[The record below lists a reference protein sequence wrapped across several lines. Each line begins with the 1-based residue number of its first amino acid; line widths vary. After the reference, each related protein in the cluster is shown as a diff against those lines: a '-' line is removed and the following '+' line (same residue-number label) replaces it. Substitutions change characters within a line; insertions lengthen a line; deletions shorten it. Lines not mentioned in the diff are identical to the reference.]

1 MERTGPTFD
10 LFEFIDENPEVDE
23 PVASYI
29 FRQLVSA
36 IEYLHER
43 GIVHR
48 DVKDE
53 NVILN
58 LRFHV
63 KLIDFGSVCLCVS
76 TVFDRTWTLIGRV
89 HETGQALRYVLRHAR
104 VLCARSPSRQ
114 PVGIDEH
121 SHDMA
126 YLCLPDTLVLSLRYS
141 PWESRCLH

>member
-36 IEYLHER
+36 IGYLHER

-63 KLIDFGSVCLCVS
+63 KLIDFGSVCQVCVWVIVV
-76 TVFDRTWTLIGRV
+76 TC
-89 HETGQALRYVLRHAR
+89 LRL
-104 VLCARSPSRQ
+104 
-114 PVGIDEH
+114 H
-121 SHDMA
+121 S
-126 YLCLPDTLVLSLRYS
+126 
-141 PWESRCLH
+141 